1 MKDIKMRRKLFL
13 TLAST
18 VLLGLNAKA
27 QSPKNPN
34 IVVIYIDD
42 MGYSDLSCYGQQK
55 WTTPNL
61 DRLASEGICFT
72 DAYSASPVSSP
83 SRAGL
88 LTGRYP
94 ARMGI
99 QGVFYTDSY
108 TGIPQS
114 ELLISELLKDNG
126 YATGII
132 GKWHLG
138 NRERFLPLQNG
149 FDEYFGIPYSNDM
162 SAQVYLRGNEVEEFH
177 IDMAQMT
184 KRYTAEAK
192 DFIVRHKNAPFF
204 LYLAHNMTHVPIFCS
219 DEFNGKSGAGI
230 YGDAV
235 MEVDWSVGEVV
246 NELKK
251 QGILD
256 NTLII
261 FASDNGPWLQEGP
274 LGGEAYPLREGKTT
288 SYEGGVRVPTIAY
301 WKGRIK
307 PAVNNDIMCTLD
319 WYPTIARLCGATVPP
334 SIRLDGYDLSDVLF
348 HNGKRASNA
357 YAYFRN
363 NKDVTGLRVGDWK
376 ITLPQGKINGN
387 FWRASTAAHDTLLF
401 NLRTDPGETTNL
413 FHKER
418 GKVAEMAAELAKYA
432 AEFGDLPPALIMT
445 GNDENAYLRNQRKNA
460 REEAIK
466 LGVKGKADEVAG
478 FIEAK

>member
-1 MKDIKMRRKLFL
+1 MKNVFL
-13 TLAST
+13 TLAT
-18 VLLGLNAKA
+18 TMFMGLNTNART
-27 QSPKNPN
+27 SDNPN
-34 IVVIYIDD
+34 VVFIYIDD
-42 MGYSDLSCYGQQK
+42 MGYSDISCYGQQK
-55 WTTPNL
+55 WNTPNL
-61 DRLASEGICFT
+61 DRMADEGIRFT

-114 ELLISELLKDNG
+114 ELLISELLKENG
-126 YATGII
+126 YTTGII

-162 SAQVYLRGNEVEEFH
+162 SAQVYLRGNEVEEFN
-177 IDMAQMT
+177 IDMTQMT

-192 DFIVRHKNAPFF
+192 DFIVRHKDTPFF

-219 DEFNGKSGAGI
+219 EEFNGKSGAGI

-235 MEVDWSVGEVV
+235 LEVDWSVGEVMK
-246 NELKK
+246 ELKN
-251 QGILD
+251 QGILE
-256 NTLII
+256 NTLVV

-274 LGGEAYPLREGKTT
+274 LGGEAAPFREGKTT
-288 SYEGGVRVPTIAY
+288 GFEGGVRVPTIAY
-301 WKGRIK
+301 WKGKIA
-307 PAVNNDIMCTLD
+307 PAVNTDIMCTLD
-319 WYPTIARLCGATVPP
+319 WYPTIAHICGATVPS
-334 SIRLDGYDLSDVLF
+334 SIRLDGYDISDVLL
-348 HNGKRASNA
+348 NKGKRQSDV

-363 NKDVTGLRVGDWK
+363 NKDVTGLRVGEWK
-376 ITLPQGKINGN
+376 IVLPQDRIKGN
-387 FWRASTAAHDTLLF
+387 FWRATTEAHDTLLF
-401 NLRTDPGETTNL
+401 NIKSDPGETTNL
-413 FHKER
+413 YHKEPA
-418 GKVAEMAAELAKYA
+418 KVAEMALALDKFKA
-432 AEFGDLPPALIMT
+432 DFGDIPPALIMT
-445 GNDENAYLRNQRKNA
+445 GNDQSAYLRKQRQKA
-460 REEAIK
+460 KEDAISRGIK
-466 LGVKGKADEVAG
+466 SKADEVHG